1 MNVRP
6 ATPDDAAAVSDVAE
20 AAWWE
25 TYPGVLDPDA
35 VQAALA
41 ELYDEAFLRE
51 VLEEREDLLFVV
63 CEVRSE
69 GEPGSG
75 RTASLARVERSET
88 RELSERRPQGAVSRG
103 SRESAA
109 DDREIVGFATA
120 QQTWADEVAV
130 HTVYVHPDRWA
141 EGVGTAL
148 LEEIEA
154 SARAAD
160 ADRLRAGVLSGNH
173 VGRSFLESRG
183 FERVETETAEVAGET
198 VPEDVFER
206 EL

>member
-35 VQAALA
+35 VEAALA

-51 VLEEREDLLFVV
+51 VLEEREDLLFLV
-63 CEVRSE
+63 CEVRPE
-69 GEPGSG
+69 GEPRSG
-75 RTASLARVERSET
+75 RTAT
-88 RELSERRPQGAVSRG
+88 DG
-103 SRESAA
+103 SRESAE
-109 DDREIVGFATA
+109 DDGEIVGFATA

-130 HTVYVHPDRWA
+130 HTVYVHPDRWS

-183 FERVETETAEVAGET
+183 FERVETETAEVGGET

-206 EL
+206 KL

>member
-6 ATPDDAAAVSDVAE
+6 ATPDDAAAVSAVAE

-35 VQAALA
+35 VEAALA

-51 VLEEREDLLFVV
+51 VLEEREDLLFLVA
-63 CEVRSE
+63 EVD
-69 GEPGSG
+69 GE
-75 RTASLARVERSET
+75 V
-88 RELSERRPQGAVSRG
+88 
-103 SRESAA
+103 
-109 DDREIVGFATA
+109 VGFATA

-130 HTVYVHPDRWA
+130 HTVYVHPDRWEA
-141 EGVGTAL
+141 GIGTAL
-148 LEEIEA
+148 LEEVEE

-160 ADRLRAGVLSGNH
+160 VDRLRAGVLSGNH

-183 FERVETETAEVAGET
+183 FERVETETAEVGGET